1 MQEIYLN
8 GYYMIRTYFHEYN
21 VKLDSYYYDRA
32 QKKTIVVIR
41 VRHKRTTYK
50 MPINHLLG
58 NKKMLSCMHPVDIFI
73 VGILMSSPTTM
84 QQDSNIFN
92 ISDDFIMTKM
102 EPLLEV
108 ISRDFNN
115 NEEMVTFRLKMSGK
129 SVAIKSSELT
139 TNNKILNAIK
149 YQDALSL
156 GVSAG
161 YDSYH
166 SMTFVK
172 DLYDFKSYFLINN
185 SIFIAFIFLSV
196 FLSNNIFYLH
206 IFQFTLPIHG
216 YTIFLPAIFMTMTN
230 IIKTEST
237 NDANAFF
244 MVPLCMVAI
253 CFMYYYF
260 IVNMPVPEGDIR
272 ANQFNKFFNSIQE
285 NSFCYIISL
294 ASLFFLSTVFS
305 DNAFSMLFA
314 SRRSIYFFI
323 RNCLTISIFFVVF
336 EFVSKIT
343 MRGNIFKCDYIYMLI
358 VSNSGYFLFIFLNRF
373 KYIRGV

>member
-1 MQEIYLN
+1 
-8 GYYMIRTYFHEYN
+8 MIRAYFHEYN

-32 QKKTIVVIR
+32 QKKTIAVIR

-50 MPINHLLG
+50 MPINSLLN
-58 NKKMLSCMHPVDIFI
+58 NKKILSSMHPVDIFI
-73 VGILMSSPTTM
+73 VGVLMSSPTTM
-84 QQDSNIFN
+84 QQDSHIFN
-92 ISDDFIMTKM
+92 ISDDFIMTRM

-115 NEEMVTFRLKMSGK
+115 NEEMVTFRLKISGK

-166 SMTFVK
+166 SPTFVK
-172 DLYDFKSYFLINN
+172 DLYDFKNYYCINN
-185 SIFIAFIFLSV
+185 GIFIASIFLSV

-216 YTIFLPAIFMTMTN
+216 YTIFLPSIFMTMTN

-244 MVPLCMVAI
+244 MVSLCMVII
-253 CFMYYYF
+253 CFVYYYF
-260 IVNMPVPEGDIR
+260 IVNMPIPESDIK
-272 ANQFNKFFNSIQE
+272 ANQFDKFFNSIQK
-285 NSFCYIISL
+285 NSFCYLISL
-294 ASLFFLSTVFS
+294 ASLFFLSTIFS
-305 DNAFSMLFA
+305 DSAFSMLFS

-323 RNCLTISIFFVVF
+323 RNCLTISFFFVIF
-336 EFVSKIT
+336 KFVSKT
-343 MRGNIFKCDYIYMLI
+343 MMGGNIFKCDYMFILI
-358 VSNSGYFLFIFLNRF
+358 VSNSVYFTFIFLNKF